1 MRAKR
6 KGHPDEGW
14 PLVPNRGLA
23 NAYNFPAALGRD
35 PGLFLD
41 SDTGVHLGLY
51 RIAGSWNELSVVAF
65 NGLDGISEHLGD
77 REDVNASC
85 QHIASERIPASSWLR
100 SLGRKGCGP
109 RRTSFNP
116 TLTRHRAENECPRDW
131 TVCEKQQRKGG
142 KNGSQLCFTM

>member
-1 MRAKR
+1 MIVTSDHVGATESGLQAHPLYFLVKRWFLRVDAATQPNLFSMRAKR

-85 QHIASERIPASSWLR
+85 QHIASERIPASSWP
-100 SLGRKGCGP
+100 S
-109 RRTSFNP
+109 SF
-116 TLTRHRAENECPRDW
+116 
-131 TVCEKQQRKGG
+131 
-142 KNGSQLCFTM
+142 